1 MTLIVL
7 TVVVI
12 ALLIATLA
20 IFLLR
25 IGGLLNRTAD
35 DLEDCAQNV
44 KKISYQAEVIGPGV
58 VRINE
63 TGTTILG
70 ALPLLCDGAESVAVA
85 KGAPYGDPSEASYSA
100 PAAPSPVVHEAPS
113 PVTSE
118 APSPVTRETPYGA
131 HAAVPAGSP
140 RGVGY
145 QDADGH
151 RGSLGY
157 LDV

>member
-25 IGGLLNRTAD
+25 IGVLLNRTAD
-35 DLEDCAQNV
+35 DLDDCAQNV
-44 KKISYQAEVIGPGV
+44 KNISYQAEVIGPGV

-63 TGTTILG
+63 TGTTVLG

-85 KGAPYGDPSEASYSA
+85 KGAPYVDPSEARSTAYA
-100 PAAPSPVVHEAPS
+100 DH
-113 PVTSE
+113 SE
-118 APSPVTRETPYGA
+118 ARSTVPPVATPVMA
-131 HAAVPAGSP
+131 SSTVSP

-145 QDADGH
+145 LDEEG
-151 RGSLGY
+151 GSLGY
-157 LDV
+157 LDES

>member
-7 TVVVI
+7 TVIVV
-12 ALLIATLA
+12 ALLVAALA

-25 IGGLLNRTAD
+25 IGLLLNRTAD

-44 KKISYQAEVIGPGV
+44 RKISSQADAIGPGV
-58 VRINE
+58 VRINK
-63 TGTTILG
+63 TGTTVLG

-85 KGAPYGDPSEASYSA
+85 KGAPYVDSSEAAPAVRPHRDPAPAVAPVADPAPVSA
-100 PAAPSPVVHEAPS
+100 PVLVSS
-113 PVTSE
+113 
-118 APSPVTRETPYGA
+118 
-131 HAAVPAGSP
+131 

-145 QDADGH
+145 LDEEE

-157 LDV
+157 LDA